1 MTTRKNNNTRREP
14 GTDMPIALLADG
26 RMMDLTGR
34 SCNLVIQF
42 AYPDTIGCSTIA
54 VMHLRSDDKL
64 ADLCVNSD
72 LDEKSRVRFA
82 SLLEATAR
90 GLRHYRPGEVGM
102 EDMPREEDPDE

>member
-1 MTTRKNNNTRREP
+1 MSGGNNSARREP

-34 SCNLVIQF
+34 ACNLVVQF

-54 VMHLRSDDKL
+54 VMRLRADDKL
-64 ADLCVNSD
+64 ADLCISND
-72 LDEKSRVRFA
+72 LDERSLVRFA
-82 SLLEATAR
+82 GLLEAMAR
-90 GLRHYRPGEVGM
+90 GLRHYRPGDVIM